1 MKTKSKGTIK
11 DLVLASDFKKE
22 YLNLAEGTYEKNNAK
37 LDQIEMIR
45 IAPGIG
51 VLRCVGNLSAPWYPG
66 SQYSIDNLPED
77 FRPAYTVNDIVCGDI
92 DLWIGANG
100 SRIVFS
106 PKTRREAGDA
116 ILFDK
121 VFLLNSGFSGGG
133 YKNPTKLFKTV
144 RTCISKLTQERRL
157 ALCL

>member
-1 MKTKSKGTIK
+1 MKIKSNGTTK
-11 DLVLASDFKKE
+11 DLVLTSDFKKQ
-22 YLNLAEGTYEKNNAK
+22 YLNLAEGTYEKNYAK

-45 IAPGIG
+45 MAPGIG

-66 SQYSIDNLPED
+66 SQYSIDNLPEE
-77 FRPAYTVNDIVCGDI
+77 FRPAYTVNDIVCGDV

-133 YKNPTKLFKTV
+133 IRPLLHYLKSFV
-144 RTCISKLTQERRL
+144 L
-157 ALCL
+157 A

>member
-22 YLNLAEGTYEKNNAK
+22 YLNLAEGTYEKNHAK

-77 FRPAYTVNDIVCGDI
+77 FRPAYTVNDIVCGDV

-133 YKNPTKLFKTV
+133 IKTLLNYL
-144 RTCISKLTQERRL
+144 KKL
-157 ALCL
+157 ALA